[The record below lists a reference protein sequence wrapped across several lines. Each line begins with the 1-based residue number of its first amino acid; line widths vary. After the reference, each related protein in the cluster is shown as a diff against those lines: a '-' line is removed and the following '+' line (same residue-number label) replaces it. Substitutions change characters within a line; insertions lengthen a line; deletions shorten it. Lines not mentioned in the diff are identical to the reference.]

1 MDAEVSP
8 LQNCLLALMYRR
20 LWLAAEVFQAV
31 FHAVRIQESVGADAT
46 VNVTDYVT
54 VSVAA
59 NGTVS
64 VSAGVTDD
72 VSTDAVNATVSA
84 DVAAD
89 NVTAGTVDIPARATV
104 DVHAD
109 TSAKVSADVAA
120 DNVTAGT
127 VDIPAGV
134 TVDVS
139 AAVVVTA
146 NAATDNAT
154 ANAATANV
162 TAVGTVNAGAGV
174 TVRVCH
180 SSSAD
185 VGSDVAQV
193 VAGGL
198 LAAGNGAQLV
208 DRAAVRGQV
217 ARVGEPKTSISKT
230 SNQNSQE
237 TLRCSTSNNKKS
249 NQKTLLY

>member
-1 MDAEVSP
+1 
-8 LQNCLLALMYRR
+8 MYRR

-109 TSAKVSADVAA
+109 TSAKVSADAAA

-127 VDIPAGV
+127 VNVPAGV

-139 AAVVVTA
+139 AAVVVTANVSA

-217 ARVGEPKTSISKT
+217 ARVGEPKTSINKT

-249 NQKTLLY
+249 NQKTLLC